1 MKYSE
6 FHLGWRSTLLWCGIV
21 ILLCFPGTYFAY
33 NGPLSSD
40 LWRNWSGP
48 AAWKRDVLRVLT
60 WIILSLFLLLNSR
73 ILVSSPVSWKKS
85 LALFRKLT
93 LTRNERAFLLVV
105 IALLLLFQF
114 LFLPRSFVS
123 NEPITFGHVLKPY
136 IPYFFYTVGLW
147 VGILFPMFVLLI
159 RLVPQDWKNL
169 RDSASKVDLKPPLES
184 FRRIEEIG
192 NAHRDLLIAFQD
204 HVAVIKDLT
213 ERYIPIFLTISLY
226 LLYEQ
231 ATPSYKTLSP
241 LSVEAGKVA
250 LWLFLGPVLIASL
263 IAVAAE
269 YQSAARKAEVA
280 LRSLISA
287 SINFS
292 DQPDTL
298 LSLLKSRDDL
308 LWNRSP
314 GELLL
319 SIAKSPTL
327 SIPLLFAL
335 TVYVFN
341 TVHGHD
347 GWIAILVPRVVIN
360 FFQHLFSS

>member
-6 FHLGWRSTLLWCGIV
+6 FRLGWRSAVVWCGIV
-21 ILLCFPGTYFAY
+21 IFLCFLGTYFAY

-40 LWRNWSGP
+40 LWRHWSGP
-48 AAWKRDVLRVLT
+48 GAWKRDVLRVLV

-85 LALFRKLT
+85 LAFFRELK

-105 IALLLLFQF
+105 IVLLLLFQF
-114 LFLPRSFVS
+114 LFLPRSFVG
-123 NEPITFGHVLKPY
+123 NQPITFGHVLKPY
-136 IPYFFYTVGLW
+136 IPYFFYTSGLW
-147 VGILFPMFVLLI
+147 IGILFPMFVLLI
-159 RLVPQDWKNL
+159 RLVPQDWNKL
-169 RDSASKVDLKPPLES
+169 RDSASKLDLKPPLDS
-184 FRRIEEIG
+184 LGRIEQIS

-213 ERYIPIFLTISLY
+213 QRYIPIFLTISLY
-226 LLYEQ
+226 MLYEQ
-231 ATPSYKTLSP
+231 TTPSYETLTP

-250 LWLFLGPVLIASL
+250 LWLFLGPVLIVSL

-269 YQSAARKAEVA
+269 YQSAARKAEVG
-280 LRSLISA
+280 LRSLIGA
-287 SINFS
+287 SIKFS
-292 DQPDTL
+292 NQPDTL
-298 LSLLKSRDDL
+298 LPLLKARDDL
-308 LWNRSP
+308 LWDRTP

-335 TVYVFN
+335 TAYVLN
-341 TVHGHD
+341 TVHGPD
-347 GWIAILVPRVVIN
+347 GWVGIFMPKVVIN
-360 FFQHLFSS
+360 FFRHLFSS